1 MLLDLF
7 TKDMEEAKTLQ
18 ELKDLQVKYTGKKG
32 LIKQEMKK
40 LAKLPVEE
48 KKDFAL
54 QINTVRKEIEH
65 LLYEAIQKAEQRQTF
80 VFSHFSNYEDQK
92 NLSTLG
98 TLKFQICIA

>member
-48 KKDFAL
+48 KKILHCRSIPFEK
-54 QINTVRKEIEH
+54 R
-65 LLYEAIQKAEQRQTF
+65 
-80 VFSHFSNYEDQK
+80 
-92 NLSTLG
+92 
-98 TLKFQICIA
+98 

>member
-48 KKDFAL
+48 KKKILHCRSIPFEK
-54 QINTVRKEIEH
+54 R
-65 LLYEAIQKAEQRQTF
+65 
-80 VFSHFSNYEDQK
+80 
-92 NLSTLG
+92 
-98 TLKFQICIA
+98 

>member
-40 LAKLPVEE
+40 LANYPSKKKKILHCRSIPFE
-48 KKDFAL
+48 K
-54 QINTVRKEIEH
+54 R
-65 LLYEAIQKAEQRQTF
+65 
-80 VFSHFSNYEDQK
+80 
-92 NLSTLG
+92 
-98 TLKFQICIA
+98 